1 MIPFNLVAPVTDR
14 ARQGVLDPTGTA
26 LQEHCCLRLE
36 QLGIED
42 TMSHPKTAHAR
53 LQSSQV
59 TRMRDLLSPMRPSSQ
74 TLLGS
79 SAPPPTY

>member
-1 MIPFNLVAPVTDR
+1 MIPFTPVAPVADR
-14 ARQGVLDPTGTA
+14 ARQGVLDPPGTA

-36 QLGIED
+36 PLCLAD
-42 TMSHPKTAHAR
+42 PMSHPKTAHAR
-53 LQSSQV
+53 LQSRQV
-59 TRMRDLLSPMRPSSQ
+59 ARLRDLLSPMQPSSQ